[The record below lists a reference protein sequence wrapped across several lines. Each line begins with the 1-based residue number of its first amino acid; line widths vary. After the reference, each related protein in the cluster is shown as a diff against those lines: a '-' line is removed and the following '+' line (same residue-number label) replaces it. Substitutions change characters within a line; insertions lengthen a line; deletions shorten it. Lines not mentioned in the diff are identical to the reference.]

1 MLRNS
6 TVLILGTVVAQLI
19 PILLQPF
26 LRRYFT
32 PESFGAFSVY
42 SSLLGILLVV
52 SSFKYEQAIVLPS
65 KDKDAENVV
74 ALSLFI
80 VVAIGITV
88 AFVVVFF
95 SDELQG
101 ILNISDR
108 YSFLLLLLPI
118 GLLLIGGSQIFNYW
132 LIRKKTFLAISI
144 NKLARRGI
152 EAVVQVGFSLLRN
165 AKGLIYA
172 DVVGQTGNVVVSI
185 FQSVRAGF
193 NFRNISL
200 TKIKYVAKKYSEF
213 PKYSLIPGLMTTCSF
228 LLPALMINKFYSTE
242 YAGYFDLSKLLLSI
256 PMALIASSVSSV
268 LLQKVSEQFRSN
280 RSCIVDIKYL
290 AFLLCSIAIV
300 EVVVILLF
308 GVELFGFLFGNIW
321 RFSGEI
327 SLFLVWSYALNF
339 IASSFS
345 PIFIAMRKI
354 KIYSI
359 WQVFYFISILS
370 LMLFKDVEFIN
381 FIKIY
386 VLIEVLCYSIVI
398 ALIIGVIVNYET
410 AIKSAIH
417 PRKYS

>member
-88 AFVVVFF
+88 ALVVVFF

-268 LLQKVSEQFRSN
+268 LLQKVSEQYRLN

-398 ALIIGVIVNYET
+398 VLIIGVIVNYET